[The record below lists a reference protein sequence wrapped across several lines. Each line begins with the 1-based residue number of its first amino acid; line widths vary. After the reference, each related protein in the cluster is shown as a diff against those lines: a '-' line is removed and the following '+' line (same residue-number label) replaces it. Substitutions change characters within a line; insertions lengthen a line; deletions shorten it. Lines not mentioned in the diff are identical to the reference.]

1 MKPSRAAA
9 LQAKAFQSM
18 EERVAAMEILLAKMD
33 SKLNIIVRNTKAPA
47 KKTPEKK
54 APVKKAPAKK
64 KPPAKKPA
72 TK

>member
-18 EERVAAMEILLAKMD
+18 EERVAAMELLLAKMD
-33 SKLNIIVRNTKAPA
+33 KKLNTIVRNTKTPA

-54 APVKKAPAKK
+54 AA
-64 KPPAKKPA
+64 AKKPA
-72 TK
+72 PK